1 MSMTPEQMAAAM
13 LELDLDSS
21 DEDEETNPPPAP
33 APPGETKFQ
42 PGQIKMP
49 GQESGR
55 TGLKI
60 PSVDT
65 NFFAYKVD
73 AKGDPTSEKFD
84 MQKDFFNQPGNGD
97 IQNAPDN
104 LACKKSPQITPNML
118 GALKDRDYTHV
129 SRTQFQTLPMILEH
143 FDPTKPHDQQTT
155 GDHCVVQGPAGTG
168 KTMAFIVGSV
178 AQIDPNLKKP
188 QVIVISNTTDL
199 AEQNIQQC
207 DLLCWDS
214 TPAKGGEVLY
224 NYVDCSCKKDIPN
237 EQHTC
242 KKIRRSRL
250 SDAATE
256 TTVEIET
263 WKLVGGTPVPW
274 KKQIADQNG
283 RLKSDFSAQFIS
295 MSEGVLKGLLEKNK
309 QGKFTQL
316 AQDFLE
322 HVRVVVVDEADS
334 IWVRGGIK
342 GLEENY
348 LTPICLARNIG
359 KKTQGKANKAKL
371 SKTQFI
377 FVSAT
382 FRVADRAPMRAAC
395 NKLEKNGYG
404 NKLYEVYLDNKD
416 LLLNKVKQ
424 FRLKCL
430 NYDNQYEA
438 LFNICNSISE
448 TSKRV
453 LIIPFGEEKEANGK
467 QIGKNN
473 EMDRIHAFLVQK
485 GLAKVNSFGGTRK
498 ATDAEKNDKS
508 IRLKKG
514 RIKVN
519 DEDRKKKMSEFKGG
533 DIKYMVATTMDKGI
547 NIIECTHVILFGM
560 ETKAYD
566 DAKLENDYL
575 QRIGRCGREGKAG
588 CSIVL
593 WNRDAE
599 VATINS
605 VESILNMKAS
615 DHPTTKQGIKE
626 ATSWNGAADTL
637 EDMKETWEEEFGVER
652 K

>member
-1 MSMTPEQMAAAM
+1 MTPEQMAAAM

-21 DEDEETNPPPAP
+21 DEDDEETTTNNPPAP
-33 APPGETKFQ
+33 IAPPIQGGPGETK
-42 PGQIKMP
+42 
-49 GQESGR
+49 
-55 TGLKI
+55 TGLKTV
-60 PSVDT
+60 SVDT

-73 AKGDPTSEKFD
+73 AKGDTTSEKFD

-104 LACKKSPQITPNML
+104 LACKKSPQITANML

-143 FDPTKPHDQQTT
+143 FDPNKPHDQQTT

-188 QVIVISNTTDL
+188 QVIVISNTVDL

-224 NYVDCSCKKDIPN
+224 NYVDCSCEKDIPN

-250 SDAATE
+250 SDKATKSV
-256 TTVEIET
+256 VEIET
-263 WKLVGGTPVPW
+263 CKLVGKTTPTW
-274 KKQIADQNG
+274 QQIITGQNG

-295 MSEGVLKGLLEKNK
+295 MSEGALKGLLQKDK

-316 AQDFLE
+316 AQEFLE
-322 HVRVVVVDEADS
+322 HVRVVVVDEADT
-334 IWVRGGIK
+334 IWVKGGIK

-395 NKLEKNGYG
+395 NKLEKSGYG

-453 LIIPFGEEKEANGK
+453 LIIPFGEEKQANGK

-485 GLAKVNSFGGTRK
+485 GLTKVDSFAATRK
-498 ATDAEKNDKS
+498 PTDAEKNS
-508 IRLKKG
+508 GIRLNKG
-514 RIKVN
+514 RINVPN
-519 DEDRKKKMSEFKGG
+519 EERMKKMSEFKAGN
-533 DIKYMVATTMDKGI
+533 IKYMVATSMDKGI

-560 ETKAYD
+560 ETKTYD
-566 DAKLENDYL
+566 AARLENDYL

-593 WNRDAE
+593 WNRPIEDE
-599 VATINS
+599 KINH